1 MPGFSQDDFHM
12 QQSCTTAA
20 AIDKLRQAEGY
31 ILLHSDEAGQCF
43 DLNFCGSST
52 GATKK
57 GERVDL
63 TMFLDSAHGDEF
75 SHSTMLDRKKLS
87 KKEPVHPQDP
97 VHDPPSLTVSTNT
110 QVCWLQQ
117 ELYFQQYW
125 ALAAHTK
132 PIGLVQRC
140 LFAFGRA
147 LPAPEP
153 LYNAFCG
160 QVFWPFCRAYLP
172 LRFANL
178 GAQIS
183 CSRGSSFAR
192 FESSKTLCFPP

>member
-1 MPGFSQDDFHM
+1 MKPVIKIAQEVLRSRSGSMPGFSQDDFHM
-12 QQSCTTAA
+12 QQSCTTAT

-31 ILLHSDEAGQCF
+31 LLLHSDEAGQCL
-43 DLNFCGSST
+43 DLNFSGSST

-57 GERVDL
+57 GEHVDL

-97 VHDPPSLTVSTNT
+97 VHDPPSLTVSTNM

-125 ALAAHTK
+125 ALAAHAK

-140 LFAFGRA
+140 WL
-147 LPAPEP
+147 
-153 LYNAFCG
+153 
-160 QVFWPFCRAYLP
+160 
-172 LRFANL
+172 
-178 GAQIS
+178 S
-183 CSRGSSFAR
+183 
-192 FESSKTLCFPP
+192 